1 MLPTWIIRRSIF
13 HKINEIA
20 ILEKFSEAKISLYTY
35 THTQKIT
42 LFAEQ
47 FDHNMIDTYGAL
59 YIAAMKTNT
68 NKAV

>member
-1 MLPTWIIRRSIF
+1 MSPTWIIRRSIF

-20 ILEKFSEAKISLYTY
+20 ILEKFSEAKI
-35 THTQKIT
+35 KIT

-59 YIAAMKTNT
+59 YIAAIKTNT